1 MNNKGSERKDKILKS
16 NLGSK
21 ILTYQMYIFISYYK
35 YTANQKARNLL
46 HIVQFAKGL
55 FYKKIPSKAGGLWIF
70 QLKTERIAK
79 ANSASMGNTG

>member
-1 MNNKGSERKDKILKS
+1 
-16 NLGSK
+16 
-21 ILTYQMYIFISYYK
+21 MYIFISYYK
-35 YTANQKARNLL
+35 YTANQKPRNLL

-55 FYKKIPSKAGGLWIF
+55 FYKKIPSKACGLWIF